1 MSRIGKKTIQIPS
14 GVTATF
20 SNDVLT
26 ITGPKGTLKRVV
38 NKAVSLDL
46 SGNEIKVD
54 VVNKEDKKE
63 RSLWGTFS
71 AHAQNMVEGVTK
83 GFKKQLEVNGVGY
96 RVAMQGK
103 DLKLDLGMSHT
114 NIFAIPAGLTASVE
128 KNMITLEGSDI
139 ELLGQTAAE
148 IRSLRKPE
156 PYKGKGIKYAT
167 ETIRRKAGKTA
178 K

>member
-1 MSRIGKKTIQIPS
+1 MEFEFNR
-14 GVTATF
+14 
-20 SNDVLT
+20 
-26 ITGPKGTLKRVV
+26 TL
-38 NKAVSLDL
+38 
-46 SGNEIKVD
+46 
-54 VVNKEDKKE
+54 
-63 RSLWGTFS
+63 
-71 AHAQNMVEGVTK
+71 
-83 GFKKQLEVNGVGY
+83 
-96 RVAMQGK
+96 GK

-114 NIFAIPAGLTASVE
+114 NIFVIPAGLTATVE

>member
-26 ITGPKGTLKRVV
+26 ITGPKGALKRVV

-71 AHAQNMVEGVTK
+71 AHAQNMVDGVTK

-114 NIFAIPAGLTASVE
+114 NIFVIPAGLTATVE